1 MNSPTDA
8 APGVRHTPSVPAL
21 VPNGGEGRSWSL
33 VAGLIT
39 LIAVPS
45 IASVLRVVEVA
56 GGPQLL
62 PENPRITASPAPL
75 VLHVITAVFFAIV
88 GALQFPARLRR
99 RHKGSHRRVG
109 RVLVGAG
116 LLVAVTG
123 LWMTLFYADA
133 PGGVGLWTVRLM
145 VGAGM
150 GVSLVL
156 GYAAI
161 RRGDVLSHRA
171 WMIRAYALAV
181 GAGTQTVTEGV
192 SQSVLGVND
201 VSKFLGTTAGWIL
214 NVVVAEWFIRRR
226 ASSGVAQGPRTREL

>member
-1 MNSPTDA
+1 MTSPTDA
-8 APGVRHTPSVPAL
+8 APGLPQRPSLPPLA
-21 VPNGGEGRSWSL
+21 PNGGGGRTWSL
-33 VAGLIT
+33 VAGLIA
-39 LIAVPS
+39 LIAIPS

-62 PENPRITASPAPL
+62 PDNPRITASPAPL
-75 VLHVITAVFFAIV
+75 VVHVITAVFFAIL

-99 RHKGSHRRVG
+99 RHTGLHRRIG

-133 PGGVGLWTVRLM
+133 PGGVGLWTVRLL
-145 VGAGM
+145 VGTGM

-161 RRGDVLSHRA
+161 RRGDLLSHRA

-192 SQSVLGVND
+192 SQSLLGVND
-201 VSKFLGTTAGWIL
+201 VSKFVGTTAGWIL

-226 ASSGVAQGPRTREL
+226 ASQSAWVWPSS